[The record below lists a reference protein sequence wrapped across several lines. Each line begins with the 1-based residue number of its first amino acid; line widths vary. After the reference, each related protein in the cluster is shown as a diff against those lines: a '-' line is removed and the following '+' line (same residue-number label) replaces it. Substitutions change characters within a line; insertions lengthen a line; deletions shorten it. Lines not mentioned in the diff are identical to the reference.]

1 MKSQILSAL
10 DGIVGNVAT
19 LKEASGG
26 GRAFEL
32 FVMTQ
37 IAIGL
42 KYAGFS
48 VWIQRSDGNTINQS
62 DTDRK
67 FIQRGGRPGPVPPAS
82 NGPNNA
88 SSILFKKTGSQ
99 HEWEIWN
106 GIPFI
111 GRSSATHEIDIAIVH
126 HDVGNTIRASGG
138 HPTGRPRVSI
148 ECKDLGAAGEL
159 DEVRTFIARLYDT
172 TFLNGHYDHLALRP
186 RSVIHPG
193 SPDDSSHAAA
203 KTFRDE
209 NHRTKNL
216 LARRTG
222 FRSSVARL
230 STYYQ
235 IELHADIKPGSP
247 AVGELVSSVVNW
259 ATDNA

>member
-1 MKSQILSAL
+1 MKSQIQSAL

-19 LKEASGG
+19 LKEANGG

-37 IAIGL
+37 IAMGL
-42 KYAGFS
+42 KHAGFN
-48 VWIQRSDGNTINQS
+48 VWIQRSDGNPIIHS

-67 FIQRGGRPGPVPPAS
+67 FIQRGGRPGPIPPVS
-82 NGPNNA
+82 KGPNNA
-88 SSILFKKTGSQ
+88 SSILFKKTGSR

-126 HDVGNTIRASGG
+126 HDVGKKIIASGG

-148 ECKDLGAAGEL
+148 ECKDLGTVGEL
-159 DEVRTFIARLYDT
+159 DEVRAFIARLYDT
-172 TFLNGHYDHLALRP
+172 TFLNAHYNHLALSP
-186 RSVIHPG
+186 RRVIHPG
-193 SPDDSSHAAA
+193 SPNTASHEAAT
-203 KTFRDE
+203 TFHEE
-209 NHRTKNL
+209 NSRTKNL
-216 LARRTG
+216 IAHRTG
-222 FRSSVARL
+222 FRPSAARL

-235 IELHADIKPGSP
+235 IELHANIKPGSP
-247 AVGELVSSVVNW
+247 AVSGLVSSVVNW
-259 ATDNA
+259 AATNA